1 MKKIVMSF
9 IASIALIST
18 LNAADFYA
26 TVDGDK
32 ITKDDINVLLQDPR
46 VDFDKLPQEAKS
58 QILEGAINRK
68 LIAKKAIDDGIEK
81 DPQYKEAIAKIKE
94 DLALQVWQKNE
105 VDKLKFTEQDKKDF
119 FEKNKEKFVIP
130 EILESRHILVKT
142 EAEAKAIIIELDKAA
157 KKEDKFAELAKA
169 KSADSTAQNG
179 GYLGKVPSDKLVPEF
194 TAAAKTLAK
203 NTYSKTPV
211 KSEFGYHVIFLK
223 DKTVPKTLTY
233 AEVEPKITQ
242 ILIGN
247 AFSKKVK
254 ELTDELKK
262 DAKIVIK

>member
-1 MKKIVMSF
+1 MKKVVTSLV
-9 IASIALIST
+9 ASIVLVT
-18 LNAADFYA
+18 VLNASDYGS
-26 TVDGDK
+26 VDGDS
-32 ITKDDINVLLQDPR
+32 ITKQDIAMILQDPR
-46 VDFDKLPQEAKS
+46 IDFDKLPETAKKQVIE
-58 QILEGAINRK
+58 QIVNRK
-68 LIAKKAIDDGIEK
+68 LIAKNALKNGIEK
-81 DPQYKEAIAKIKE
+81 DPQYVEAMSGIKE

-119 FEKNKEKFVIP
+119 FEKNKEKFVLP
-130 EILESRHILVKT
+130 EIIEARHILVKT
-142 EAEAKAIIIELDKAA
+142 EAEAKAIIIELDKAP

>member
-1 MKKIVMSF
+1 MKKVVTSLV
-9 IASIALIST
+9 ASIVLVT
-18 LNAADFYA
+18 VLNASDYGS
-26 TVDGDK
+26 VDGDS
-32 ITKDDINVLLQDPR
+32 ITKQDIAMILQDPR
-46 VDFDKLPQEAKS
+46 IDFDKLPETAKKQVIE
-58 QILEGAINRK
+58 QIVNRK
-68 LIAKKAIDDGIEK
+68 LIAKNALKNGIEK
-81 DPQYKEAIAKIKE
+81 DPQYVEAMSGIKE

-233 AEVEPKITQ
+233 AEVEPKI
-242 ILIGN
+242 GR
-247 AFSKKVK
+247 AHV
-254 ELTDELKK
+254 
-262 DAKIVIK
+262 

>member
-1 MKKIVMSF
+1 MKKVVTSLV
-9 IASIALIST
+9 ASIVLVT
-18 LNAADFYA
+18 VLNASDYGS
-26 TVDGDK
+26 VDGDS
-32 ITKDDINVLLQDPR
+32 ITKQDIAMILQDPR
-46 VDFDKLPQEAKS
+46 IDFDKLPETAKKQVIE
-58 QILEGAINRK
+58 QIVNRK
-68 LIAKKAIDDGIEK
+68 LIAKNALKNGIEK
-81 DPQYKEAIAKIKE
+81 DPQYVEAMSGIKE

-233 AEVEPKITQ
+233 VEVEPKITQ

>member
-1 MKKIVMSF
+1 MKR
-9 IASIALIST
+9 
-18 LNAADFYA
+18 
-26 TVDGDK
+26 
-32 ITKDDINVLLQDPR
+32 LLENPVELVYKR
-46 VDFDKLPQEAKS
+46 T
-58 QILEGAINRK
+58 
-68 LIAKKAIDDGIEK
+68 IDE
-81 DPQYKEAIAKIKE
+81 
-94 DLALQVWQKNE
+94 
-105 VDKLKFTEQDKKDF
+105 KDF
-119 FEKNKEKFVIP
+119 FEKNKEKFVMP
-130 EILESRHILVKT
+130 EILEARHILVKT
-142 EAEAKAIIIELDKAA
+142 EAEAKAIINELDKAA

>member
-1 MKKIVMSF
+1 MKKIVTS
-9 IASIALIST
+9 IVASIVLLTT
-18 LNAADFYA
+18 LNAEDYGS
-26 TVDGDK
+26 VDGDL
-32 ITKDDINVLLQDPR
+32 ITKQDIAVVLQDPR
-46 VDFDKLPQEAKS
+46 IDFEKLPDATKKQVIE
-58 QILEGAINRK
+58 QVVNRK
-68 LIAKKAIDDGIEK
+68 LIAKDAIKKGIEK
-81 DPQYKEAIAKIKE
+81 DPQYVEAIAGIKE

-105 VDKLKFTEQDKKDF
+105 VDKLKFTDQDKKDF

-142 EAEAKAIIIELDKAA
+142 EAEAKAIINELDKAA

-169 KSADSTAQNG
+169 KSADATAQNG
-179 GYLGKVPSDKLVPEF
+179 GYLGKVPADKLVPEF
-194 TAAAKTLAK
+194 TNAARALAK

-223 DKTVPKTLTY
+223 DKTASKVLTY
-233 AEVEPKITQ
+233 PEVEGKITQ

-247 AFSKKVK
+247 AFGKKVK
-254 ELTDELKK
+254 EMTDELKK

>member
-1 MKKIVMSF
+1 MKKVVTSLV
-9 IASIALIST
+9 ASIVLVT
-18 LNAADFYA
+18 VLNASDYGS
-26 TVDGDK
+26 VDGDS
-32 ITKDDINVLLQDPR
+32 ITKQDIAMILQDPR
-46 VDFDKLPQEAKS
+46 IDFDKLPETAKKQVIE
-58 QILEGAINRK
+58 QIVNRK
-68 LIAKKAIDDGIEK
+68 LIAKNALKTGIDK
-81 DPQYKEAIAKIKE
+81 DPQYVEAISGIKE

-119 FEKNKEKFVIP
+119 YEKNKEKFVMP
-130 EILESRHILVKT
+130 EILEARHILVKT